1 MIRVTAALMAALM
14 TVCTVTGNPAMTGT
28 GTIKREAASTASSA
42 SEAFTAS
49 TASSASEAGTAD
61 GPAPEKEPVTEES
74 ETLYDQVPDR
84 VPELPQNSAAGRRVV
99 REAILVNEL
108 LDDFSGRMIRRA
120 RRRIGGSKAA
130 LDEKMLRLYEE
141 LGEEI
146 DDQYGDWALYL
157 KKLDDGQTIGIN
169 EDRQMVAA
177 SLIKLFIAGAYYTA
191 VQKGAVDAS
200 RFGNDPD
207 VMLSRSDNDATN
219 RLIDALSKEKINAFI
234 KHWTLSADPLTVLNR
249 KMLENNGT
257 ENYTTAGDCGRMLE
271 AVLKGR
277 YVSREASERILQDLK
292 DQERTWKIPAGVPE
306 GVETANK
313 TGELTGVE
321 NDAAI
326 IWGPGCT
333 YILCI
338 LSSGAGGGV
347 GEIVELSKIVYD
359 ALCTEP

>member
-1 MIRVTAALMAALM
+1 MR
-14 TVCTVTGNPAMTGT
+14 
-28 GTIKREAASTASSA
+28 
-42 SEAFTAS
+42 
-49 TASSASEAGTAD
+49 
-61 GPAPEKEPVTEES
+61 
-74 ETLYDQVPDR
+74 
-84 VPELPQNSAAGRRVV
+84 
-99 REAILVNEL
+99 
-108 LDDFSGRMIRRA
+108 
-120 RRRIGGSKAA
+120 GGKAA
-130 LDEKMLRLYEE
+130 LDEKMQRLYEE

-157 KKLDDGQTIGIN
+157 KKVEDGQTIGIH

-191 VQKGAVDAS
+191 AEKGAIDAS

-207 VMLSRSDNDATN
+207 IMLSRSDNDAAN

-234 KHWTLSADPLTVLNR
+234 RHWTLSTDPLTVLNR
-249 KMLENNGT
+249 KMLEQNGT
-257 ENYTTAGDCGRMLE
+257 ENYTTAQDCGRMLE
-271 AVLKGR
+271 DVLKGR
-277 YVSREASERILQDLK
+277 YVSRKASARILQDLR

-326 IWGPGCT
+326 IWGPDCT

-338 LSSGAGGGV
+338 MSSGAGNGV
-347 GEIVELSKIVYD
+347 GEIVELSKIVYG